1 MTLAICAWLALSPA
15 GKIAAGA
22 RAQLVEPAR
31 YDANY
36 RAIGFPNGDVRKD
49 RGACSD
55 VVVRAFRS
63 AGYDL
68 QVLIHKNRKATRLQT
83 DTNIDHRRVK
93 NQAAFFIKHGR
104 SLTTSTRDPEDWRPG
119 DVVYWLLDNGLDHTG
134 VVIAKRGR
142 SGLPLV
148 VHNLSVVK
156 AEDVLDKWR
165 VVGHYRY
172 P

>member
-1 MTLAICAWLALSPA
+1 MTLAIATWLALSPA

-68 QVLIHKNRKATRLQT
+68 QVLIHENRKATRLPT

-104 SLTTSTRDPEDWRPG
+104 SLTTSTSDPSKWRPG
-119 DVVYWLLDNGLDHTG
+119 DVVYWLLDSGQDHTG
-134 VVIAKRGR
+134 VVISKKGR

-156 AEDVLDKWR
+156 AEDVLDEWR
-165 VVGHYRY
+165 IVGHYRY

>member
-1 MTLAICAWLALSPA
+1 MTLAIAAWLALSPA

-22 RAQLVEPAR
+22 RAQLVQPAN

-36 RAIGFPNGDVRKD
+36 RAIPYPNGDVKPS

-68 QVLIHKNRKATRLQT
+68 QVLIHENRMASRLPT

-93 NQAAFFIKHGR
+93 NQAAFFLKHGR
-104 SLTTSTRDPEDWRPG
+104 SLSTSTRDSDDWRPG
-119 DVVYWLLDNGLDHTG
+119 DVVYWLLDNDLDHTG
-134 VVIAKRGR
+134 VVISKRGR